1 MTDFRAALTTGFADI
16 QQGKVYYEVMGQ
28 GHPLV
33 LVHAGIADSRM
44 WDDQFPEFAKHY
56 RAIRYDLRSYG
67 KTESEPT
74 AFSFRQDLYELLQHL
89 GVNQTHLL
97 GISMGGQIALDF
109 TLEHPEVVTALILVA
124 PGVSGYQHQPD
135 TEQKSQFEARRFA
148 ELDKSWDKQDY
159 ARMQEI
165 ELEMWV
171 DGPLQPQ
178 GRAPASVRARVRE
191 MNAQSYAPDHV
202 SLEFKPQRLDP
213 PAAGR
218 LAEFQVP
225 SLIIVG
231 DLDATSVMASCDL
244 LAQGIA
250 GAQKVVVPGVAH
262 MVNME
267 KPAEFNR
274 LVLDFLSGV

>member
-1 MTDFRAALTTGFADI
+1 MTDPRETLTTGFADI
-16 QQGKVYYEVMGQ
+16 HRGKAYYKVMGQ

-33 LVHAGIADSRM
+33 LIHAGIADSRM
-44 WDDQFPEFAKHY
+44 WDDQFHTFAQHY
-56 RAIRYDLRSYG
+56 RVIRYDLRSYG
-67 KTESEPT
+67 KTESEAT
-74 AFSFRQDLYELLQHL
+74 AFSFRQDLYDLLQHL
-89 GVNQTHLL
+89 GVEKAHLL
-97 GISMGGQIALDF
+97 GISMGGQIAIGF
-109 TLEHPEVVTALILVA
+109 TLEHPELVTALVAVA
-124 PGVSGYQHQPD
+124 PGLSGFQYEPGSD
-135 TEQKSQFEARRFA
+135 AKSQFEAKRFA
-148 ELDKSWDKQDY
+148 ELDELWEKKDY

-171 DGPLQPQ
+171 DGPLQPR
-178 GRAPASVRARVRE
+178 GRAPASVRARVQE
-191 MNAQSYAPDHV
+191 MNAQSYTPDYV

-218 LAEFQVP
+218 LNEIRVP
-225 SLIIVG
+225 TLVIVG

-274 LVLDFLSGV
+274 LVLDFLSEV